1 MSSGELELLKD
12 DRAQGRQTICMLCE
26 MFLTIM

>member
-1 MSSGELELLKD
+1 MSSGEIELIKN
-12 DRAQGRQTICMLCE
+12 DRTQGRQTICMLCE